1 MGDIGYVALVISF
14 ALAAYAAGA
23 SFVAV
28 RTNQGDLW
36 LSARNAVWAALALTS
51 AASAALLYSLVTR
64 DFSLRYVAEYTS
76 RDLSIPLTLS
86 AWWAGQAG
94 SLLFWSWLLAVFAG
108 AVLIQNRRQ
117 NKELTPYV
125 VAVLMAVLAFF
136 LALDLFVANPF
147 EKLPST
153 PMDGLSLNP
162 LLQNKG
168 MLYHPPTLYLGYVG
182 FTVPYAYA
190 MAALLSGRLGN
201 QWIFAS
207 RRWTL
212 FAWFFLG
219 VGNILGAQW
228 AYTVLGW
235 GGFWGWDPVENASL
249 MPWLT
254 GTAFL
259 HSVMIQQR
267 RGMLKVWNL
276 ALIIVTFSLCLFGT
290 AVTRGGILSSVHA
303 FSTGPLG
310 WLLVS
315 LIAVVL
321 LGSLRL
327 LWERMPEL
335 RSEHEL
341 DSFVSRESNFLFN
354 NLILMGAAFAIFWGS
369 IFPLLSDAIQGSSIT
384 VGPSFYNQVTGPI
397 FLALIVLM
405 GICPLIGWRKASRE
419 NLIRNF
425 LIPVAVAV
433 AVAVLLYGQ
442 GMRSLPALLAFPS
455 MAFVAAASLQEFYRG
470 VRARIRGH
478 QDSLFSA
485 LPRLVWS
492 NKPRYGGQIV
502 HLGVILIAMGVA
514 SYFMYHTSA
523 SGILA
528 PGESLSVG
536 KYELTLSGIDQR
548 STDTKDITAANLT
561 VTKDGKPDGT
571 ITSDKTLF
579 VNQQSVMT
587 NIGLRWGPRE
597 DLYVIL
603 DSVSDDGRASIQAF
617 VNPLITWIWI
627 GGGVML
633 AGTLIAFWPDARER
647 RRALHLPEMELR
659 ALEASRA

>member
-1 MGDIGYVALVISF
+1 
-14 ALAAYAAGA
+14 
-23 SFVAV
+23 
-28 RTNQGDLW
+28 
-36 LSARNAVWAALALTS
+36 
-51 AASAALLYSLVTR
+51 
-64 DFSLRYVAEYTS
+64 
-76 RDLSIPLTLS
+76 
-86 AWWAGQAG
+86 
-94 SLLFWSWLLAVFAG
+94 
-108 AVLIQNRRQ
+108 
-117 NKELTPYV
+117 
-125 VAVLMAVLAFF
+125 
-136 LALDLFVANPF
+136 
-147 EKLPST
+147 
-153 PMDGLSLNP
+153 
-162 LLQNKG
+162 
-168 MLYHPPTLYLGYVG
+168 
-182 FTVPYAYA
+182 
-190 MAALLSGRLGN
+190 
-201 QWIFAS
+201 
-207 RRWTL
+207 
-212 FAWFFLG
+212 
-219 VGNILGAQW
+219 
-228 AYTVLGW
+228 
-235 GGFWGWDPVENASL
+235 
-249 MPWLT
+249 
-254 GTAFL
+254 
-259 HSVMIQQR
+259 
-267 RGMLKVWNL
+267 
-276 ALIIVTFSLCLFGT
+276 
-290 AVTRGGILSSVHA
+290 
-303 FSTGPLG
+303 
-310 WLLVS
+310 
-315 LIAVVL
+315 
-321 LGSLRL
+321 
-327 LWERMPEL
+327 
-335 RSEHEL
+335 
-341 DSFVSRESNFLFN
+341 
-354 NLILMGAAFAIFWGS
+354 MGAAFAIFWGS